1 MILRNATILLA
12 LLMCLPQNIYTQDF
26 YYSLKGKVQLE
37 ISTQK
42 ILIQFNSNLDAEEQ
56 LQILSKQKNYL
67 NIESIQKLPTPRV
80 SILELEN
87 MPNSNSVNSLLQSL
101 REEEGVDYANYFLIH
116 PDGTLHGVTNQISLR
131 LKSANQKSLLDHIIY
146 DFQGVRSFTMNPN
159 DELLFEIEVNKN
171 RNPITLANEI
181 HEYGI
186 FEYCKPEFLRITKG
200 KKNNDLIVTNQ

>member
-1 MILRNATILLA
+1 
-12 LLMCLPQNIYTQDF
+12 MCLPQNIYTQDF

-146 DFQGVRSFTMNPN
+146 DFQGVRSYTINPN

-171 RNPITLANEI
+171 RNPLTLANEI

>member
-12 LLMCLPQNIYTQDF
+12 LLMCLPQNIYTQGF

-42 ILIQFNSNLDAEEQ
+42 ILIQFNSNLNAEEQ

-146 DFQGVRSFTMNPN
+146 DFQGVRSYTINPN

-171 RNPITLANEI
+171 RNPLTLANEI